1 MKTTIKTNIHI
12 IIKVIIIIGFFMP
25 WISACNNYSYS
36 AYELTLNDTE
46 LLEDTW
52 PLLASLITPI
62 LGLIFLFIV
71 NEMTI
76 HIKLFISLILSII
89 GIFPLLYILININ
102 NFYYEYEL
110 LIGFWITFIGYLID
124 ILLILYNIDIE
135 NGFKKIIKQFVQNIK
150 DNYS

>member
-1 MKTTIKTNIHI
+1 MKTTIRKNIHTINKI
-12 IIKVIIIIGFFMP
+12 IVIIGFFMP
-25 WISACNNYSYS
+25 WISVCNNYTYS

-62 LGLIFLFIV
+62 LGLIILYMV
-71 NEMTI
+71 NEMAI

-89 GIFPLLYILININ
+89 GISPLLYIHININ
-102 NFYYEYEL
+102 NFYYEFEL

-124 ILLILYNIDIE
+124 ILLILHNINEE